1 MIRRDVIY
9 QGRVQGVGFRWTTN
23 RVARDFAVSGT
34 IENRSDGSV
43 YMVVEGKESEIDQFM
58 EAIANRMSTNIK
70 STSIQEGIASKE
82 FQEFRSITS

>member
-23 RVARDFAVSGT
+23 RLARDFAVSGT
-34 IENRSDGSV
+34 VENRSDGSV
-43 YMVVEGKESEIDQFM
+43 YMVVEGQESEIDQFM
-58 EAIANRMSTNIK
+58 EAIATLMSTNIK

-82 FQEFRSITS
+82 FQEFRVNY

>member
-23 RVARDFAVSGT
+23 RLARDFAVSGT
-34 IENRSDGSV
+34 VENRSDGSV
-43 YMVVEGKESEIDQFM
+43 YMVVEGTQSEIDQFM
-58 EAIANRMSTNIK
+58 EAIGTRMSTNIK

-82 FQEFRSITS
+82 FQEFRVNY

>member
-23 RVARDFAVSGT
+23 RLARDFAVSGT
-34 IENRSDGSV
+34 VENRSDGSV

-58 EAIANRMSTNIK
+58 QAITTRMSTNIK

-82 FQEFRSITS
+82 FQEFRVNY

>member
-23 RVARDFAVSGT
+23 RLARDFAVSGT
-34 IENRSDGSV
+34 VENRSDGSV
-43 YMVVEGKESEIDQFM
+43 YMVVEGTQREIDQFM
-58 EAIANRMSTNIK
+58 EAIATRMSTNIK

-82 FQEFRSITS
+82 FQEFRVNY

>member
-23 RVARDFAVSGT
+23 RLARDFAVSGT
-34 IENRSDGSV
+34 VENRSDGSV

-58 EAIANRMSTNIK
+58 QAIATRMSTNIK

-82 FQEFRSITS
+82 FQEFRVNY